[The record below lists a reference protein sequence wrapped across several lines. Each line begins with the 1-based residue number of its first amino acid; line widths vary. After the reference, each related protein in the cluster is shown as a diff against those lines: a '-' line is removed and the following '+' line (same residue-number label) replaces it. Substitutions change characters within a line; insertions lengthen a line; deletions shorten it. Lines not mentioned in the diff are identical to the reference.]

1 MQAFIPIYAQFY
13 DENKNIITKEVS
25 GPGETGIHIIVNEND
40 SKVNIRYYIS
50 KIKMAAGIAT
60 DWAIRN
66 NLKVIFTT
74 YTFTTDAPNHWWT
87 FQPKSKID
95 FNENS
100 FYKKKG
106 FGIIIRASGLP
117 KPLNNDKN
125 NFDIDMIPL

>member
-1 MQAFIPIYAQFY
+1 MQAFIPIYAQYY

-25 GPGETGIHIIVNEND
+25 GPGETGIHIIVKEDN
-40 SKVNIRYYIS
+40 SKVNIRYYNS
-50 KIKMAAGIAT
+50 KIKMAGGLAS

-66 NLKVIFTT
+66 NLNLVFTT
-74 YTFTTDAPNHWWT
+74 YTFTTDAPDHWWT
-87 FQPKSKID
+87 FQPTSKID

-117 KPLNNDKN
+117 KPLNNNKN
-125 NFDIDMIPL
+125 NFEIELIPL